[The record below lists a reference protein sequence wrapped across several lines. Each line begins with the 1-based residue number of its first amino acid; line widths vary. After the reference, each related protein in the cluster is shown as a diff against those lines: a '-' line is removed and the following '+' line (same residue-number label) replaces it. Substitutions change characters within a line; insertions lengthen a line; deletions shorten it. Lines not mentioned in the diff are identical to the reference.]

1 MKLSHISAIAVAF
14 VLAASTSV
22 LNAAEST
29 AQVARIR
36 GAARYST
43 GNNVWQ
49 TLHEGDVL
57 KPGTVIQ
64 TASES
69 SVDLVLGSGE
79 AEYSSPQPVVR
90 RFSYNGTQEAQQN
103 VVRLRPNT
111 VLGIDKLFVEQTG
124 ADAVSDTQLDLRA
137 GRIFCN
143 VKKLSAASKY
153 EIKLPNGVA
162 GIRGTLTDIGVDSIR
177 VYLGSVVGSIYNAAG
192 ELITKPIMG
201 GQSFDCGDG
210 SIHNIPGGDVDRGVG
225 EGGDVGPHGGG
236 NNGGNHEHGHDHTDD
251 HTQTPPSPVVG
262 EDDHHSA
269 PVQPVVNPD

>member
-1 MKLSHISAIAVAF
+1 
-14 VLAASTSV
+14 
-22 LNAAEST
+22 
-29 AQVARIR
+29 
-36 GAARYST
+36 
-43 GNNVWQ
+43 
-49 TLHEGDVL
+49 
-57 KPGTVIQ
+57 
-64 TASES
+64 
-69 SVDLVLGSGE
+69 
-79 AEYSSPQPVVR
+79 VR

-201 GQSFDCGDG
+201 GPSCDC
-210 SIHNIPGGDVDRGVG
+210 
-225 EGGDVGPHGGG
+225 GDVGPHGGG